1 MNVSQGLAWVA
12 LVLSL
17 ALMFFVALAEVSL
30 VTISRARVRD
40 LRDQGVPSALRIEAL
55 LKDAERFLAGVW
67 VFRTLAIGGAVGAI
81 SWLVLSNGLGAGWL
95 AAALLAVGV
104 LLLLVQ
110 VGGRAVAIQHPTGV
124 ALRAIRPLRWLL
136 ALAAPLTWLLLNVAR
151 RIGPDTSS
159 TARNIFLT
167 EDGLRLLLN
176 VGEEEQFIEADERE
190 MIDSIF
196 RFSETTVVELMVPRV
211 DIVGLDITATL
222 QQVLDTVVSC
232 GHSRIP
238 IYEDSVDKIAG
249 VLYAKDLLTYFRDGR
264 TEFDIRNLMRKPY
277 YVPESAMV
285 SDLMADLQ
293 HRKTHLAIVVDEY
306 GGTAGIVTK
315 EDMLEEIVR
324 DIQDEYDAE
333 SPLIEVQEPGVY
345 LVSGRVNI
353 DDLNRELNLQIT
365 DEDESYT
372 LAGVIYSHL
381 QRVPDEGDTLDLG
394 AAQLEVLAVTD
405 NRIELVRLR
414 LQQPA
419 PVTAESEEPE
429 RT

>member
-1 MNVSQGLAWVA
+1 MSISQGLAWVV

-30 VTISRARVRD
+30 VTVSRARVRD
-40 LRDQGVPSALRIEAL
+40 LREHGVSSALRIEAL

-67 VFRTLAIGGAVGAI
+67 VFRTLAIGGAAGAVTWLALR
-81 SWLVLSNGLGAGWL
+81 SNLSLGWLV
-95 AAALLAVGV
+95 AALLVIGV
-104 LLLLVQ
+104 ILLLIQ
-110 VGGRAVAIQHPTGV
+110 VAGRAVAVQHPTGV
-124 ALRAIRPLRWLL
+124 ALRVIWPLRWLL
-136 ALAAPLTWLLLNVAR
+136 ALAAPVTWLLLRAAQR
-151 RIGPDTSS
+151 LSPDTTG

-196 RFSETTVVELMVPRV
+196 RFGETAVVQVMVPRV
-211 DIVGLDITATL
+211 DVVGLDRSATL
-222 QQVLDTVVSC
+222 QQVLDMVVGC

-238 IYEDSVDKIAG
+238 IYEDTIDRIIG
-249 VLYAKDLLTYFRDGR
+249 VLYAKDLLTYFREGR
-264 TEFDIRNLMRKPY
+264 TEFDIRNLMRMPY
-277 YVPESAMV
+277 FVPESAMV
-285 SDLMADLQ
+285 SDLLPDLQ
-293 HRKTHLAIVVDEY
+293 RRKTHLAIVVDEY
-306 GGTAGIVTK
+306 GGTAGIVTI
-315 EDMLEEIVR
+315 EDLLEEIVG

-333 SPLIEVQEPGVY
+333 SPLIEVEEPGVY

-353 DDLNRELNLQIT
+353 DDLNRELNLELT

-372 LAGVIYSHL
+372 LAGVLYSHL

-394 AAQLEVLAVTD
+394 TAQLEVLTVND
-405 NRIELVRLR
+405 NRIEQVRLR
-414 LQQPA
+414 VRHDA
-419 PVTAESEEPE
+419 PEATETEEVE

>member
-1 MNVSQGLAWVA
+1 MNVSQGLAWVV

-40 LRDQGVPSALRIEAL
+40 LRDQGVSSALRIEAL

-67 VFRTLAIGGAVGAI
+67 VFRTLAIGGAAGAI
-81 SWLVLSNGLGAGWL
+81 CWLVLNNGLGAGWL
-95 AAALLAVGV
+95 VAALLATGI
-104 LLLLVQ
+104 LLLLLQ

-136 ALAAPLTWLLLNVAR
+136 ALAAPLIWLLLNVAR

-196 RFSETTVVELMVPRV
+196 RFSETTVVEVMVPRV

-222 QQVLDTVVSC
+222 QQVLDMVVSC

-249 VLYAKDLLTYFRDGR
+249 VLYAKDLLTYFREGR

-277 YVPESAMV
+277 FVPESAMV
-285 SDLMADLQ
+285 SDLLADLQ

-306 GGTAGIVTK
+306 GGTAGIVTI
-315 EDMLEEIVR
+315 EDMLEEIVG

-333 SPLIEVQEPGVY
+333 TPLIEAQEPGVY

-405 NRIELVRLR
+405 NRIEQVRLR

-419 PVTAESEEPE
+419 PVTAESEEAE